1 MRINVTKKNH
11 LLNLTFT
18 GLLAAVVFV
27 GFCISIRIPLPGA
40 KAQIA
45 FGNVFGIL
53 SGLLLGPVYG
63 GAAAGIGGFVYDLVS
78 GWADSA
84 VITLITKFIM
94 GFVAGWIAW
103 AGKEQVLP
111 SLRRTIVAAV
121 SGSFVYCLLYLGY
134 GYVEQMLLGSS
145 EEALQYIMGVKV
157 VVTFV
162 NAVLADAI
170 AVPLYFAVRTP
181 LSKGKLLYTKIE

>member
-78 GWADSA
+78 GWADRA

-121 SGSFVYCLLYLGY
+121 IGSFVYCLLYLGY

-181 LSKGKLLYTKIE
+181 LSKGKLLYTKNE

>member
-1 MRINVTKKNH
+1 MRINVTQKSR
-11 LLNLTFT
+11 LLNLSFT

-27 GFCISIRIPLPGA
+27 GFCISIKIPLSGA

-63 GAAAGIGGFVYDLVS
+63 GAAAGIGGFLYDLVS

-84 VITLITKFIM
+84 CVTLITKFIM

-103 AGKEQVLP
+103 SAQKKGLP
-111 SLRRTIVAAV
+111 SLKRTIVAAV
-121 SGSFVYCLLYLGY
+121 CGSFVYCLLYLGY
-134 GYVEQMLLGSS
+134 GYVEQLLWGSS

-157 VVTFV
+157 LVTFV
-162 NAVLADAI
+162 NAVLADTVAI
-170 AVPLYFAVRTP
+170 PLYFAIRTP
-181 LSKGKLLYTKIE
+181 LVRARLLYHE

>member
-94 GFVAGWIAW
+94 GFI
-103 AGKEQVLP
+103 L
-111 SLRRTIVAAV
+111 
-121 SGSFVYCLLYLGY
+121 
-134 GYVEQMLLGSS
+134 
-145 EEALQYIMGVKV
+145 
-157 VVTFV
+157 
-162 NAVLADAI
+162 
-170 AVPLYFAVRTP
+170 
-181 LSKGKLLYTKIE
+181 